1 MEADNENHQTNVV
14 ESGNDACGHECVHG
28 NSHGSSSDG
37 ENSVND
43 DDYDFEQRNASR
55 FLGLLTCTND
65 VLPLDGMFMHT
76 LRIRDPVFERVS
88 FDSIKDDCL
97 IHYEKMRETAEQV
110 LRNFDGQIS
119 LSVDILRCRKAYEY
133 MCLKAHFITEDWNLG
148 NWVLNFRRINATW
161 EDDCLDGAILK
172 VLRGWDIGNK
182 IASITF
188 LTDWVYDEGI
198 DNVKE
203 YVQEMKKLQ
212 FNGQIFRLY
221 CSADIFKS
229 MVQDAFK
236 VISGTICKIDELM
249 YFGKPSYLWDLA
261 YDRLKMALECEAKEE
276 FGKEGYDSCD
286 KPSADE
292 WKKVEGIFSTVVL
305 AIRSLYDIYNIQFPE
320 TENRV
325 SNPTSADSG
334 DMEAD
339 HENYQTNDVESDGD
353 ACGDECDHG
362 SDHGDSHGCSSDG
375 ESSVNDDDFDFE
387 QRNASQF
394 LGLLTCTRNVLP
406 LEGLFMNML
415 QISDPVFKRVSFDSV
430 EDDCLKLYKEMK
442 EHIEQAAFEAIAGTI
457 STIDDLMY
465 FGKPLYLW
473 DATYDRL
480 KTAFEEKEEFSKE
493 EYNDWDKP
501 SADEW
506 KKVEGIFSTVVMAIR
521 SLYDDYCIQFPETEN
536 PVSNPTSDS
545 GVGIT
550 VLLVF
555 LPVAYMFS
563 QQILTAC

>member
-1 MEADNENHQTNVV
+1 MAFCTLQVLKISIGGCFLITKHTLLYFTIFLAHQTYSIFSAREPDMEADNENHQTNVV

-97 IHYEKMRETAEQV
+97 IHYEKMIETAEQV

-292 WKKVEGIFSTVVL
+292 WKKVEGICKLLESLYNAAKALFETKDATANIYLQNLREVQATLTKEANSSDSFIRDVAAKMHERFDEYWKNMFLVLAIATVMDPRCKITYFEFSSTKYGGNDDNTEVSTVVL

-334 DMEAD
+334 VPMSVV
-339 HENYQTNDVESDGD
+339 TSMD
-353 ACGDECDHG
+353 AFFTIEREISPRYASLKPDLM
-362 SDHGDSHGCSSDG
+362 
-375 ESSVNDDDFDFE
+375 
-387 QRNASQF
+387 NAIM
-394 LGLLTCTRNVLP
+394 CTRSWFPDELKSIVGSSLGFEEM
-406 LEGLFMNML
+406 LEEMDF
-415 QISDPVFKRVSFDSV
+415 V
-430 EDDCLKLYKEMK
+430 ED
-442 EHIEQAAFEAIAGTI
+442 
-457 STIDDLMY
+457 
-465 FGKPLYLW
+465 LYL
-473 DATYDRL
+473 
-480 KTAFEEKEEFSKE
+480 
-493 EYNDWDKP
+493 
-501 SADEW
+501 
-506 KKVEGIFSTVVMAIR
+506 
-521 SLYDDYCIQFPETEN
+521 SLRH
-536 PVSNPTSDS
+536 
-545 GVGIT
+545 
-550 VLLVF
+550 
-555 LPVAYMFS
+555 
-563 QQILTAC
+563 